1 MLSPLRILTSHRLA
15 LRNDEEDFSKPWYSW
30 VFFHTK
36 TLRIF
41 QTRDNFTLSGYSE
54 IQLSS
59 F

>member
-1 MLSPLRILTSHRLA
+1 MLTSHRLA
-15 LRNDEEDFSKPWYSW
+15 VHNDEEDFSKPWYSW